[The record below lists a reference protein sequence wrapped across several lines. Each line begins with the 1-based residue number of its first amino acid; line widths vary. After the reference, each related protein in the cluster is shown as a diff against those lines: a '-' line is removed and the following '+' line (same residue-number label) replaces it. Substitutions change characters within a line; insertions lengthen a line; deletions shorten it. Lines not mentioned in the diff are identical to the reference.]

1 MESFAKMFYGLQTLN
16 IAADFFIIDVSGA
29 PDYTFELLRYN
40 NLRYAFLEDLI
51 LNVIAIK

>member
-1 MESFAKMFYGLQTLN
+1 MFYGLQTLN